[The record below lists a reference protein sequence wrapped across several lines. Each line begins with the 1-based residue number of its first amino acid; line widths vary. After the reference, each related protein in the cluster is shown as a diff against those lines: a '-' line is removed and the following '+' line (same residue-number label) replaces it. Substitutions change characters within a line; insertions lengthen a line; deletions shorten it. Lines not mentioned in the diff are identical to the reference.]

1 MVVARLGVAGSF
13 GEPSGGA
20 VLLLGSLLGR
30 AVHFEATE
38 MLAVE
43 AFPTFADEAAAPV
56 GVNHQ
61 GGRQLLAGQK
71 PEIPRN
77 ADRCLRLHQILPKR
91 PLRALRIR

>member
-1 MVVARLGVAGSF
+1 
-13 GEPSGGA
+13 
-20 VLLLGSLLGR
+20 
-30 AVHFEATE
+30 
-38 MLAVE
+38 
-43 AFPTFADEAAAPV
+43 
-56 GVNHQ
+56 VNHQ